1 MSSHD
6 CAQQPNEIAAI
17 RRSPTWLP
25 RRGGPTFNDMLTLY
39 VAGIAMFWAVL
50 FAVATRPTVDEA

>member
-1 MSSHD
+1 
-6 CAQQPNEIAAI
+6 
-17 RRSPTWLP
+17 
-25 RRGGPTFNDMLTLY
+25 MLTLY